1 VGHSI
6 YIKDSSQL
14 TLRKQK
20 PDYGSVDFRNGPTS
34 LGTCFPQR
42 RDYIVGYTFSKCP
55 APVTQGRD
63 ATSHKHRDCIV
74 VKAFKIQR
82 AVSQESVFFFKLYHY
97 GAVYTVS
104 ARASLCF
111 INKSQFTPYKDGGD
125 CSAVY
130 SSPFY
135 RIIHCIQAK
144 VIPTMTHILKVG
156 ACWH

>member
-1 VGHSI
+1 MGHSI

-82 AVSQESVFFFKLYHY
+82 AVSQESVFFLSCIIMGQFIQCQQEPAYVLLTK
-97 GAVYTVS
+97 
-104 ARASLCF
+104 ASLHP
-111 INKSQFTPYKDGGD
+111 IKMEVIAVPSIAVLSIELFTVFRQR
-125 CSAVY
+125 S
-130 SSPFY
+130 F
-135 RIIHCIQAK
+135 QQ
-144 VIPTMTHILKVG
+144 
-156 ACWH
+156 